1 MFVVLEGIDGCG
13 KTTQA
18 DCIERWLS
26 DTLGTDRVVR
36 TREPGG
42 WEGGEILRDLVLRH
56 SFENSWS
63 EWFLFM
69 LDRCE
74 HVARVINPA
83 LRAGKIVV
91 SDRYDPS
98 TLAYQIL
105 GNENI
110 SCETAEHIIKTSSM
124 IGLPK
129 ADVVFLLDIDV
140 KDAQGRLGSRAK
152 KDNFDARGT
161 TYFER
166 VKDGY
171 EKLMKLEGG
180 DGSWVRIDAGRSV
193 SDVFDDIKSEL
204 RARNGAMPR

>member
-18 DCIERWLS
+18 DCAERWLS
-26 DTLGTDRVVR
+26 EMLGADRVVR

-42 WEGGEILRDLVLRH
+42 WDGGDVLRDLVLHHR
-56 SFENSWS
+56 FENSWS

-83 LRAGKIVV
+83 LRVGKVVV

-98 TLAYQIL
+98 TIAYQIL

-110 SCETAEHIIKTSSM
+110 SRETAEHIIKTSAM

-129 ADVVFLLDIDV
+129 ADIVFLLDIDV
-140 KDAQGRLGSRAK
+140 EDAQIRLGSRAK
-152 KDNFDARGT
+152 KDGFDARGSA
-161 TYFER
+161 YFKR

-171 EKLMKLEGG
+171 EKLMRLEGN
-180 DGSWVRIDAGRSV
+180 DGSWVRIDAGRAV
-193 SDVFDDIKSEL
+193 PDVFADIQSKLCAKIEGIL
-204 RARNGAMPR
+204 R